1 MDAQQGDSYGEAPT
15 LRVRYVCPS
24 PGRRTARPMKGRDM
38 WAQLITVQV
47 RPGNDIGAVI
57 DAIKA
62 AELPDSGLIHE
73 TFTRDQ
79 HDPTRFHM
87 FAVFQ
92 SQEMARAREG
102 DPRRTE
108 AVATIQSMMRELLAA
123 PPEFTDLDVI
133 EDWTP

>member
-1 MDAQQGDSYGEAPT
+1 
-15 LRVRYVCPS
+15 
-24 PGRRTARPMKGRDM
+24 M

-47 RPGNDIGAVI
+47 RPGCDLDAVI

-62 AELPDSGLIHE
+62 AELPGSGLIHE

-79 HDPTRFHM
+79 KDPNRFHM

-92 SQEMARAREG
+92 SEEMARAREG

-108 AVATIQSMMRELLAA
+108 AVATIQSLLREILAG
-123 PPEFTDLDVI
+123 PPQFTDLDVI